1 MLRES
6 ALSWHARIQPRFQM
20 SSKWQKLLKMADREV
35 AEIMEKLPK
44 ILRDKTKSVAVI
56 FQSRHGPGGQDNDFD
71 PDLLGLFIG
80 EPFSDEG
87 SGLEPAPS
95 QIILFPENIWNYAT
109 GKEKA
114 YRREVR
120 RTYLHELGH
129 YLGLEEEDLML
140 RGLD

>member
-1 MLRES
+1 
-6 ALSWHARIQPRFQM
+6 
-20 SSKWQKLLKMADREV
+20 MADREV
-35 AEIMEKLPK
+35 AAIMGKLPNV
-44 ILRDKTKSVAVI
+44 LRDKTKSVAVI
-56 FQSRHGPGGQDNDFD
+56 FQSRHGSGEQDNDFD
-71 PDLLGLFIG
+71 PDLLGLFVG
-80 EPFSDEG
+80 EPFADEG

-95 QIILFPENIWNYAT
+95 QIILFPENIWNYAA